1 MSRPFRRD
9 LGYNPGIMPDTVRV
23 TTRQSLPSRIGG
35 ALVGILVGLVLFLAA
50 FPLLWWNEG
59 RAVHRARSLAE
70 GASIVQDVPVD
81 AVNAANEGKL
91 VHLTGLATTDQQL
104 TDEAFGV
111 SATALRLSRVAETY
125 QWREESKS
133 EKRKKFGGSEETVT
147 TYHYSR
153 TWSSGH
159 HDSSAFREPSGHENP
174 ASLAWESQALT
185 ADRVT
190 CGAFTLGPDI
200 VGKIGHSERRPIEE
214 ADTQA
219 LQAEGFR
226 AAQGMFYKG
235 ADPGNPAVGDVRV
248 RFEVTKPQTVS
259 LVAQQRGAGFAPYRA
274 KAGSTILLV
283 EEGEVPAGEMFAA
296 ARKANAITTWLVR
309 LGGFLAMFLGLA
321 LVLRPISVIGSI
333 VPLIGSV
340 LGAGIGLLSFA
351 GAAVLSLVTIAF
363 AWLAYRPLVGGFLL
377 VLAAGCV
384 VLAMRS
390 RRPKVVVPPPI
401 PT

>member
-1 MSRPFRRD
+1 
-9 LGYNPGIMPDTVRV
+9 MPDTVRV

-35 ALVGILVGLVLFLAA
+35 ALIGLVVGLVLFVAA

-70 GASIVQDVPVD
+70 GASIVQDVPAD
-81 AVNAANEGKL
+81 AVGPANEAKL
-91 VHLTGLATTDQQL
+91 VHVTGLATTDQRL
-104 TDEAFGV
+104 TDDAFGV
-111 SATALRLSRVAETY
+111 SATALRLARIAETY

-147 TYHYSR
+147 TYHYSK

-159 HDSSAFREPSGHENP
+159 HDSSSFHEPAGHENP
-174 ASLAWESQALT
+174 PSLAWESQALT

-190 CGAFTLGPDI
+190 CGAFTLGPEI
-200 VGKIGHSERRPIEE
+200 VSKIGRSERLSIEE
-214 ADTQA
+214 ADSQA
-219 LQAEGFR
+219 LQAAGFR
-226 AAQGMFYKG
+226 VAQGTFYKG
-235 ADPGNPAVGDVRV
+235 PDPASPAVGDVRV
-248 RFEVTKPQTVS
+248 RFEVTNPQTVS
-259 LVAQQRGAGFAPYRA
+259 LVAQQRGSGFAAYRA

-283 EEGEVPAGEMFAA
+283 EEGEVPAEEMFAA
-296 ARKANAITTWLVR
+296 ARKANTITTWLVR

-333 VPLIGSV
+333 VPFIGSV
-340 LGAGIGLLSFA
+340 LGAGIGLLSFT

-363 AWLAYRPLVGGFLL
+363 AWLAYRPLIGGFLL
-377 VLAAGCV
+377 ALAAGCV
-384 VLAMRS
+384 VLTIRS
-390 RRPKVVVPPPI
+390 RRPTVVVPPPI

>member
-1 MSRPFRRD
+1 
-9 LGYNPGIMPDTVRV
+9 MPDTVRV
-23 TTRQSLPSRIGG
+23 TSRQSLPSRIGG
-35 ALVGILVGLVLFLAA
+35 ALVGLVVGLVLFLAA

-81 AVNAANEGKL
+81 EVAAGNDGKL
-91 VHLTGLATTDQQL
+91 VHVTGLATTEQQL

-111 SATALRLSRVAETY
+111 TATALRLSRIAETY

-147 TYHYSR
+147 TYHYSK
-153 TWSSGH
+153 TWSSRH
-159 HDSSAFREPSGHENP
+159 LDSSGFQEPAGHENP
-174 ASLAWESQALT
+174 PSLAWQSQALT
-185 ADRVT
+185 ADRVA

-200 VGKIGHSERRPIEE
+200 VGKIGRSERRPIEE
-214 ADTQA
+214 ADAGA
-219 LQAEGFR
+219 LRAEGFR
-226 AAQGMFYKG
+226 VAQEMFYKG
-235 ADPGNPAVGDVRV
+235 ADPGNPSVGDVRV
-248 RFEVTKPQTVS
+248 RFEVTRPQVVS
-259 LVAQQRGAGFAPYRA
+259 LVAQQRGSGFVAYRA

-296 ARKANAITTWLVR
+296 ARKANTITTWLVR

-321 LVLRPISVIGSI
+321 LVLRPLSVIGSI
-333 VPLIGSV
+333 VPFVGSV
-340 LGAGIGLLSFA
+340 IGAGIGLLSIA

-384 VLAMRS
+384 ILAMRA

>member
-1 MSRPFRRD
+1 
-9 LGYNPGIMPDTVRV
+9 MPDTVRV

-35 ALVGILVGLVLFLAA
+35 ALVGLVVGLVLFLAA

-59 RAVHRARSLAE
+59 RAVHRARSLGE
-70 GASIVQDVPVD
+70 GASLVQHVPAD
-81 AVNAANEGKL
+81 AVDPANEGKL
-91 VHLTGLATTDQQL
+91 VHVTGLATTEQQL
-104 TDEAFGV
+104 ADEAFGV
-111 SATALRLSRVAETY
+111 SVTALRLARVAETY

-147 TYHYSR
+147 TYHYNK
-153 TWSSGH
+153 TWSSRH
-159 HDSSAFREPSGHENP
+159 HDSSAFREPTGHENP
-174 ASLAWESQALT
+174 ASLAWESQVLT
-185 ADRVT
+185 AERIT
-190 CGAFTLGPDI
+190 CGAFALGSDI
-200 VGKIGHSERRPIEE
+200 VARIGRSERRPIEE
-214 ADTQA
+214 ADAQA
-219 LQAEGFR
+219 VRADGFR
-226 AAQGMFYKG
+226 VAGGMFYKG

-259 LVAQQRGAGFAPYRA
+259 LVAQQRGTGFAPYRA
-274 KAGSTILLV
+274 KAGSAILLV
-283 EEGEVPAGEMFAA
+283 EEGEVAADEMFAA
-296 ARKANAITTWLVR
+296 ARKANTITTWLVR

-333 VPLIGSV
+333 VPLVGSV

-377 VLAAGCV
+377 LLAAGCV
-384 VLAMRS
+384 VLAIRS
-390 RRPKVVVPPPI
+390 RRPKAVVPPPI